1 MRGSST
7 QSPTAEAAVM
17 SDSVSSP
24 TDRTAAALH
33 LLLSSETKAVDVFN
47 FLLKMDTDDL
57 IRTLT
62 NAGVITK
69 SPVQV
74 RHELLREARD
84 QLRDRP
90 FFSHFRPLESGE
102 SLKLS
107 SYISELQSI
116 SKRFT
121 AAKNSNVA
129 LNIKINQVAALQMS
143 LVRIQSMPLKR
154 EGDKSAFDDVRRYAA
169 AIMQHMCEW
178 QLRCQ
183 EVSLDGKSSTGAS
196 ATTGMARG
204 HSALSKASERSI

>member
-1 MRGSST
+1 
-7 QSPTAEAAVM
+7 M

-24 TDRTAAALH
+24 NEKTAAALH
-33 LLLSSETKAVDVFN
+33 LLLSNETKAVDVFN

-74 RHELLREARD
+74 RHELLREARG
-84 QLRDRP
+84 QLRGRP
-90 FFSHFRPLESGE
+90 FFSHFQALENDD

-107 SYISELQSI
+107 AYISELQSI

-129 LNIKINQVAALQMS
+129 QNIKINQVAALQMS
-143 LVRIQSMPLKR
+143 LVKIQSMPIKR
-154 EGDKSAFDDVRRYAA
+154 DRENTATFDDVRRYAA

-178 QLRCQ
+178 QLKCQ
-183 EVSLDGKSSTGAS
+183 EVGLANGSTRRASPTVSRAGHLGGSL
-196 ATTGMARG
+196 
-204 HSALSKASERSI
+204 KASERSV

>member
-1 MRGSST
+1 MHGSST
-7 QSPTAEAAVM
+7 QSLAAEANLM
-17 SDSVSSP
+17 SNSVSSP
-24 TDRTAAALH
+24 TDKTAAALH
-33 LLLSSETKAVDVFN
+33 LLLSSETKAVDVYN
-47 FLLKMDTDDL
+47 FLLKLETDDL

-84 QLRDRP
+84 QLRARP
-90 FFSHFRPLESGE
+90 FFSHFRLSERDNALE
-102 SLKLS
+102 LS

-129 LNIKINQVAALQMS
+129 LDIKINQITALQVS
-143 LVRIQSMPLKR
+143 LAKMQSMPLKR
-154 EGDKSAFDDVRRYAA
+154 AGNKSSFEDVRRYAA

-183 EVSLDGKSSTGAS
+183 EVSLDSDS
-196 ATTGMARG
+196 ATEAPGMARRK
-204 HSALSKASERSI
+204 SAGRRAYERSV

>member
-1 MRGSST
+1 
-7 QSPTAEAAVM
+7 M

-24 TDRTAAALH
+24 NENTAAALH
-33 LLLSSETKAVDVFN
+33 LLLSSDTKAVDVFN
-47 FLLKMDTDDL
+47 FLLKMDTDAL

-74 RHELLREARD
+74 RHELLREARG
-84 QLRDRP
+84 QLQGRP
-90 FFSHFRPLESGE
+90 FFSHFQSLEKDD

-107 SYISELQSI
+107 AYISELQSI

-129 LNIKINQVAALQMS
+129 QNIKINQIAALQVS
-143 LVRIQSMPLKR
+143 LVRIQSMPIR
-154 EGDKSAFDDVRRYAA
+154 RDGDTAAFDDVRRYAA

-178 QLRCQ
+178 QLKCQ
-183 EVSLDGKSSTGAS
+183 EVGLEHGLTRRASSTGGRTQRS
-196 ATTGMARG
+196 SG
-204 HSALSKASERSI
+204 SLNASERSV